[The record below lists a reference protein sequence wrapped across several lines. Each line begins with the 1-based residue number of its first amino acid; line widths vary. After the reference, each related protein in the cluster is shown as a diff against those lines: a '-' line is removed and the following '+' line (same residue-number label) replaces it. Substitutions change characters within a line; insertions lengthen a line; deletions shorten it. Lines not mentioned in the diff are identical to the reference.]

1 MKEAAATPLVHERT
15 DHGRLT
21 KVVLICNRLARLGLT
36 IFKQSQRSRLLEDR
50 PLAFTAGS
58 HKSKKYSYQQ
68 IDRSPTLMRQV
79 GQKKRGLGGYDSLPI
94 SVDLHSLDY
103 FARCESVRDT
113 CNLDFHR
120 VTRLSVRNEDNKA

>member
-15 DHGRLT
+15 DHGRLI

-36 IFKQSQRSRLLEDR
+36 IFKQSQRVSALRGSTFSVYGRLSQAKEILLSTNQPFSNSNETGR
-50 PLAFTAGS
+50 TP
-58 HKSKKYSYQQ
+58 K
-68 IDRSPTLMRQV
+68 
-79 GQKKRGLGGYDSLPI
+79 KKRGLGGYDSLPI

-113 CNLDFHR
+113 CNLDFHV
-120 VTRLSVRNEDNKA
+120 VTRLSVRNEDN